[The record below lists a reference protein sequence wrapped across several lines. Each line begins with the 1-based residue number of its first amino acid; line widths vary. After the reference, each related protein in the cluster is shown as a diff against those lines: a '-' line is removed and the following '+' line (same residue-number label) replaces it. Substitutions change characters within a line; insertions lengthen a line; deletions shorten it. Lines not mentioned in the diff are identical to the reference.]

1 MKITKIVLLS
11 FSLTVLTG
19 CMGQMGLTKDLN
31 KWNMEVTKDRWGREG
46 IFLGLHLLGVSPI
59 AALVDLVGINAIE
72 FWTGTN
78 PYTGKSPA
86 VVDMAAAELENAGVK
101 NVAQAK
107 IRFDGN
113 DTVKMEVIYN
123 DGHEEMISAIRKENT
138 FDFYQDGNLIGT
150 VTKEELVAYSQQRK
164 S

>member
-1 MKITKIVLLS
+1 MELPCNSSKIINIGKL
-11 FSLTVLTG
+11 FRAYSLT
-19 CMGQMGLTKDLN
+19 

-78 PYTGKSPA
+78 PYTGKSP

>member
-11 FSLTVLTG
+11 FALTFLTG
-19 CMGQMGLTKDLN
+19 CMGQMGMTADLN
-31 KWNMEVTKDRWGREG
+31 KWNLKVVKNRWAREG
-46 IFLGLHLLGVSPI
+46 VFILLTPVVGLTSTIDLLVLNS
-59 AALVDLVGINAIE
+59 VE

-78 PYTGKSPA
+78 PYTKKSPA
-86 VVDMAAAELENAGVK
+86 VVDMAAADLEYAGVK
-101 NVAQAK
+101 NVAEAK
-107 IRFDGN
+107 IRFDGK

-138 FDFYQDGNLIGT
+138 YDFYQDGNLVGS
-150 VTKEELVAYSQQRK
+150 VTQEELDTYTQLKK